1 MAELAS
7 TLSAQ
12 LARTADRPVRVV
24 LDTDTYNE
32 IDDQFALVYALLS
45 PEQLS
50 LEAVYAAPFHNSR
63 SSGPG
68 DGMRKSY
75 EEIERVLRKLDRG
88 IDGFAFAG
96 SDHWLPDRATTV
108 DSPAVADLV
117 ARARSNRDGPLYVAA
132 IGAITNVAAA
142 LIAAPDIRDKIVV
155 LWLGG
160 HPLHW
165 RDANEFN
172 MQGDPTASR
181 VVLDSGVPLLLFPC
195 MLVAEAL
202 TTSRAELAAYVRD
215 RSEIGTYLYRIFTDY
230 ERIDLRQPGSSKVI
244 WDLAPIAWL
253 VKPDSVQLELVHS
266 PILTET
272 LTWNHDAE
280 RHLIA
285 EARHI
290 RRDVVFADFFA
301 KLSASSAPTE

>member
-1 MAELAS
+1 MTELVS
-7 TLSAQ
+7 ILSAQ
-12 LARTADRPVRVV
+12 LSRRADRPVRVV

-45 PEQLS
+45 PERLS

-63 SSGPG
+63 STGPG
-68 DGMRKSY
+68 DGMHKSY
-75 EEIERVLRKLDRG
+75 QEIERVLDKMDRNCE
-88 IDGFAFAG
+88 GFAFEG
-96 SDHWLPDRATTV
+96 SNRWLPDRNTAV
-108 DSPAVADLV
+108 ASPAVADLI
-117 ARARSNRDGPLYVAA
+117 ARARNTNGAPLYVAA
-132 IGAITNVAAA
+132 IGAITNVASA

-155 LWLGG
+155 LWLAG

-165 RDANEFN
+165 RDSNEFN

-202 TTSRAELAAYVRD
+202 TTTLAELGRYARD
-215 RSEIGTYLYRIFTDY
+215 RSEIGAYLYGIFRDY
-230 ERIDLRQPGSSKVI
+230 EHYDLKQPGSSKVI

-253 VKPDSVQLELVHS
+253 VDPGWVELGLAHS
-266 PILTET
+266 PVLTEG
-272 LTWNHDAE
+272 LTWSHDNS

-285 EARHI
+285 EAKHI
-290 RRDVVFADFFA
+290 RRDAVFTDLFT
-301 KLSASSAPTE
+301 KLAALAEARK